1 VHFSANKQLMPFF
14 YKSQNIFMPIP
25 IRVYFDLNLSAVKEE
40 IGCMFLRFF
49 SWQIYCCILNLM
61 VVMKKPFMGDAFE

>member
-1 VHFSANKQLMPFF
+1 
-14 YKSQNIFMPIP
+14 MPIP
-25 IRVYFDLNLSAVKEE
+25 IRVYFDSNLSAVKDE
-40 IGCMFLRFF
+40 IGCIFLRFF